1 MVAETDLNTHM
12 PNAVRGGFA
21 EVLSRRAIDPFV
33 VRLTWDPAAINKG
46 RRDEQSGT
54 TVAMSRGMHR
64 LLSNGCRDEDDH
76 DDDDDDDDE
85 ESLNAPGETYADPSL
100 DCIKAPRV
108 ALVGQGGWVKD
119 GPPRC
124 SPPQYKLHSLDAKG
138 TRDLSLSLF
147 RRPPGK
153 SFSSFPHSFSLRG
166 SRPPTM
172 KSRQPLSQFS
182 DLDAKHLPGS
192 ELSLISFDAAVS
204 NVESSKSDNDHRK
217 TWREFC
223 RSAIMRVC
231 ILQMDNVT
239 VSSSGILNYTTST
252 V

>member
-1 MVAETDLNTHM
+1 MVVETDLNTHM
-12 PNAVRGGFA
+12 PNAVRGRFA

-33 VRLTWDPAAINKG
+33 RLAWDPAAINKG

-76 DDDDDDDDE
+76 DDDDHDDDDDE
-85 ESLNAPGETYADPSL
+85 ELLNAPGETKMSDSETDKPLRISIITSPSP
-100 DCIKAPRV
+100 D
-108 ALVGQGGWVKD
+108 GGMSWRKD
-119 GPPRC
+119 WSNGMRGRRESARIC
-124 SPPQYKLHSLDAKG
+124 RLRASSS
-138 TRDLSLSLF
+138 DL
-147 RRPPGK
+147 RARMW
-153 SFSSFPHSFSLRG
+153 H
-166 SRPPTM
+166 
-172 KSRQPLSQFS
+172 RQPLSQFS
-182 DLDAKHLPGS
+182 DLDAKYLPGS
-192 ELSLISFDAAVS
+192 KLSLINFDAAVS
-204 NVESSKSDNDHRK
+204 NVESSKLDSDHRK

-223 RSAIMRVC
+223 RSVIMRVC

>member
-1 MVAETDLNTHM
+1 M
-12 PNAVRGGFA
+12 PNAVRGGLA
-21 EVLSRRAIDPFV
+21 KALSRRVIDPFV
-33 VRLTWDPAAINKG
+33 RLAWDPAAINKG

-76 DDDDDDDDE
+76 DDDDDDSE
-85 ESLNAPGETYADPSL
+85 VSLNAPGGTYADPSL

-124 SPPQYKLHSLDAKG
+124 NLAQYKLHSLDAKG
-138 TRDLSLSLF
+138 THDLSLSFL

-153 SFSSFPHSFSLRG
+153 SFSSFPHSFAPRG

-172 KSRQPLSQFS
+172 KSRDIEAKGLEQKDGGKKGVSEDLPSQ
-182 DLDAKHLPGS
+182 
-192 ELSLISFDAAVS
+192 
-204 NVESSKSDNDHRK
+204 
-217 TWREFC
+217 
-223 RSAIMRVC
+223 
-231 ILQMDNVT
+231 
-239 VSSSGILNYTTST
+239 GI
-252 V
+252 VK